1 MFEAAELG
9 SKIAKAEYKAQVP
22 ALRQSLLES
31 QQELRSTGGLQV
43 IVVLAGLEAAGRSE
57 TANLLNS
64 WMDPRWIETR
74 AWAHPSDEERERPP
88 FWRYW
93 RYLPQRGRVGLFLD
107 AWYGPAFADFVR
119 RDNSA
124 EAFENRLDRIA
135 RFERAIAEDGAVII
149 KFFLHLAERSQKKR
163 LKALHKDPLTR
174 WRVTEEQWQALKRY
188 DRIKAAAEHGIR
200 RTNTP
205 GAPWHVVEGADER
218 YRNLTVATLLNEAI
232 RNGVERART
241 RAATVPVPKGDGSV
255 KPGDNSRSTLSRVAQ
270 HYNVLQALDLTQQIA
285 KGRYGV
291 ELERQQGRLNL
302 RQRQAVQQGLS
313 TVAVFEGWDAAGKG
327 GAIRR
332 VAGALDAHEYQVI
345 PIGAPT
351 DEELSQ
357 HYLWRFWRRL
367 SRAGRVTIFDRS
379 WYGRVLVERV
389 EGFASPAEVQRAY
402 GEINDFEQQLVDHR
416 ILVTK
421 FWLHISKDEQ
431 LRRFQDRQR
440 QPHKRW
446 KITEEDWRNR
456 ERWGDYEVAV
466 NDMVERTSTHSAPWL
481 LIEANDKNY
490 ARIEVIRAL
499 ADRMER
505 ALTRLTAARSN
516 ADRK

>member
-255 KPGDNSRSTLSRVAQ
+255 KPGDNSRSTLSRGW
-270 HYNVLQALDLTQQIA
+270 H
-285 KGRYGV
+285 
-291 ELERQQGRLNL
+291 
-302 RQRQAVQQGLS
+302 S
-313 TVAVFEGWDAAGKG
+313 T
-327 GAIRR
+327 
-332 VAGALDAHEYQVI
+332 
-345 PIGAPT
+345 T
-351 DEELSQ
+351 
-357 HYLWRFWRRL
+357 
-367 SRAGRVTIFDRS
+367 
-379 WYGRVLVERV
+379 
-389 EGFASPAEVQRAY
+389 
-402 GEINDFEQQLVDHR
+402 
-416 ILVTK
+416 
-421 FWLHISKDEQ
+421 
-431 LRRFQDRQR
+431 
-440 QPHKRW
+440 
-446 KITEEDWRNR
+446 
-456 ERWGDYEVAV
+456 
-466 NDMVERTSTHSAPWL
+466 TSCRPW
-481 LIEANDKNY
+481 I
-490 ARIEVIRAL
+490 
-499 ADRMER
+499 
-505 ALTRLTAARSN
+505 
-516 ADRK
+516 

>member
-1 MFEAAELG
+1 MLAPAADNQDATKVNHRRSYDGLNLG
-9 SKIAKAEYKAQVP
+9 F
-22 ALRQSLLES
+22 
-31 QQELRSTGGLQV
+31 
-43 IVVLAGLEAAGRSE
+43 VL
-57 TANLLNS
+57 T
-64 WMDPRWIETR
+64 
-74 AWAHPSDEERERPP
+74 
-88 FWRYW
+88 
-93 RYLPQRGRVGLFLD
+93 
-107 AWYGPAFADFVR
+107 
-119 RDNSA
+119 
-124 EAFENRLDRIA
+124 LDR
-135 RFERAIAEDGAVII
+135 
-149 KFFLHLAERSQKKR
+149 
-163 LKALHKDPLTR
+163 
-174 WRVTEEQWQALKRY
+174 
-188 DRIKAAAEHGIR
+188 
-200 RTNTP
+200 
-205 GAPWHVVEGADER
+205 
-218 YRNLTVATLLNEAI
+218 
-232 RNGVERART
+232 GV
-241 RAATVPVPKGDGSV
+241 
-255 KPGDNSRSTLSRVAQ
+255 
-270 HYNVLQALDLTQQIA
+270 QI
-285 KGRYGV
+285 
-291 ELERQQGRLNL
+291 
-302 RQRQAVQQGLS
+302 GLS

-389 EGFASPAEVQRAY
+389 EALASPEEVQRAY

-416 ILVTK
+416 IVVTK

-481 LIEANDKNY
+481 LIEANDKSY

-505 ALTRLTAARSN
+505 ALTGLTSARSN